1 MSFSEAFCQAEG
13 YDYIATAHH
22 ENDQAET
29 ILAHLIRGSGTAG
42 LTGMQ
47 VIADDLW
54 RPFLGVT
61 KEEILAYV
69 KALVLPFAHDK
80 TNDEPIYMRNRLRL
94 EVLPLLKR
102 V

>member
-1 MSFSEAFCQAEG
+1 M
-13 YDYIATAHH
+13 
-22 ENDQAET
+22 
-29 ILAHLIRGSGTAG
+29 AHLIRGSGTAG

-94 EVLPLLKR
+94 EVLPLLKEFNPNIVATLAR
-102 V
+102 LGEHMGQDEAFFDR